1 LISCRSKYFDNTA
14 LHRIDFEY
22 NDPEQNV
29 KPQPT
34 SSEIHPISGCLGGRL
49 AMISGSIQTGFSCK
63 EAGGPKS
70 GRSPE
75 EHVEDETLED
85 EEAFIVCRHC
95 SQLIT
100 RPADRILKDGLHRH
114 TFANPHGIVYEIGC
128 FGAAVGC
135 GYSGAPTYEFTWFK
149 GYQWRIA
156 VCAACL
162 THLGWLFTSSGGD
175 QFHGLILDR
184 LKQPD

>member
-1 LISCRSKYFDNTA
+1 MT
-14 LHRIDFEY
+14 
-22 NDPEQNV
+22 PEPLQAD
-29 KPQPT
+29 
-34 SSEIHPISGCLGGRL
+34 I
-49 AMISGSIQTGFSCK
+49 FCK
-63 EAGGPKS
+63 KKNGAGT
-70 GRSPE
+70 GRSPAE
-75 EHVEDETLED
+75 TVEDKTVEEED
-85 EEAFIVCRHC
+85 AYIVCRHC
-95 SQLIT
+95 NQMIT

-128 FGAAVGC
+128 FSSAIGC
-135 GYSGAPTYEFTWFK
+135 GYSGPPTFEFTWFK

-162 THLGWLFTSSGGD
+162 THLGWLFTSSSGD